1 MRKFLVFT
9 LGAALLLSSCGTYTG
24 MGAYAGANIG
34 GMLGSAIG
42 GISGGWRGS
51 DVGTLIGIAG
61 GAAVG
66 AAIGSAADQRKN
78 EEYAIRAEERAAA
91 RRRAQ
96 ERERIDRQ
104 DNSRYDSQSDD
115 GAYYDPNNGGDD
127 RIDFKSGGND
137 DAYRFESERSP
148 KVQGIHAEKD
158 GLSISNVRF
167 VDGNGNDNV
176 ITAGELCK
184 ISFEVRNTTD
194 KVLYD
199 IRPLVRETSGN
210 RHIQVS
216 EGITVERIAPG
227 RGVRYTAMVKADSR
241 LKDGTASFMVSVHNP
256 ATNRS
261 VKIDDIRI
269 ETRR

>member
-1 MRKFLVFT
+1 M
-9 LGAALLLSSCGTYTG
+9 
-24 MGAYAGANIG
+24 
-34 GMLGSAIG
+34 
-42 GISGGWRGS
+42 
-51 DVGTLIGIAG
+51 
-61 GAAVG
+61 
-66 AAIGSAADQRKN
+66 
-78 EEYAIRAEERAAA
+78 
-91 RRRAQ
+91 
-96 ERERIDRQ
+96 
-104 DNSRYDSQSDD
+104 
-115 GAYYDPNNGGDD
+115 
-127 RIDFKSGGND
+127 
-137 DAYRFESERSP
+137 
-148 KVQGIHAEKD
+148 
-158 GLSISNVRF
+158 RF

-199 IRPLVRETSGN
+199 IRPQVRETSGN